1 MKQQLKC
8 VWIKK
13 RTIDKN
19 NNMKKRIKKTVKNF
33 LKILK
38 QPEMQVLPGQL
49 AFNMLMSLIPI
60 LAICVSIISYFISN
74 FNLSSTINTYLP
86 ASLAEVIIPF
96 IITKEGTSIFIV
108 FFAYIIMATKAPK
121 SIIITSNNLYKIKED
136 NNLKI
141 NLKAIFM
148 TIVLIILLIFMI
160 FIPILGNAFVNILD
174 NYLNISK
181 IVWLIT
187 IIKVTSSF
195 IFIYVS
201 VKLLYTIAP
210 SKEVRSSTTSTG
222 ALFTTI
228 SWIISTEIFSFYIT
242 NIASFDE
249 LYGNFANIVILLLWV
264 YLLSSEF
271 VIGMAMNI
279 NRYNLYEKE
288 EVEYEKNK

>member
-74 FNLSSTINTYLP
+74 FNLSSVINDFLP
-86 ASLAEVIIPF
+86 TSLAEVIIPF
-96 IITKEGTSIFIV
+96 VVSKEGTSIFIV

-136 NNLKI
+136 NALKI

-160 FIPILGNAFVNILD
+160 FIPILGNVIVNILD
-174 NYLNISK
+174 NYFNISK

-187 IIKVTSSF
+187 IIKVISSF

-201 VKLLYTIAP
+201 VKLLYTMAP

-249 LYGNFANIVILLLWV
+249 LYGNFANIIILLLWV
-264 YLLSSEF
+264 YLLSSLF

-279 NRYNLYEKE
+279 NKYNLSEKE
-288 EVEYEKNK
+288 EVEYEKIK

>member
-96 IITKEGTSIFIV
+96 VVSKEGTSIFIV
-108 FFAYIIMATKAPK
+108 FFAYIIMATKAQK

-160 FIPILGNAFVNILD
+160 FIPILGNVFVNILD

-288 EVEYEKNK
+288 EVEYEKIK

>member
-60 LAICVSIISYFISN
+60 LAICVSVISYFISN
-74 FNLSSTINTYLP
+74 FNLSNVINDFLP
-86 ASLAEVIIPF
+86 TSLAEVIIPF
-96 IITKEGTSIFIV
+96 VVSKEGTSIFIV

-136 NNLKI
+136 NALKI

-148 TIVLIILLIFMI
+148 TIVLIILLIFLI
-160 FIPILGNAFVNILD
+160 FIPILGNVFVNILD
-174 NYLNISK
+174 NYFNISK

-187 IIKVTSSF
+187 IIKVISSF

-201 VKLLYTIAP
+201 VKLLYTMAP

-249 LYGNFANIVILLLWV
+249 LYGNFANIIILLLWV

-279 NRYNLYEKE
+279 NKYNSSEKE
-288 EVEYEKNK
+288 EVEYEKIK